1 MNISLIQVPYDSGQ
15 RNMRMG
21 RGPFYFV
28 ENGAV
33 ARLRKMGADVR
44 EIIIEPTTEFHRE
57 IGTTFELLNSIAQ
70 QVQVAI
76 AEDAFPLILAGNC
89 SSTAGAI
96 SGLGPRPVGLIWF
109 DAHGDFNTPET
120 STTGFLDGMG
130 LAMIA
135 GRCWTP
141 LTARIPGFRKLADD
155 HIVLIGARD
164 LGETESERLE
174 KSGIALIQWEDVR
187 EKGSAAALEEALAAL
202 QALVDCVYV
211 HIDLD
216 VHDATLA
223 PANHFRPPG
232 GLYPDEVRDLVRLI
246 AGRFTIGGA
255 SITAFDPD
263 CDVENRT
270 LQTALELI
278 ELFSKIAKNQRYGNK
293 NPNQP

>member
-1 MNISLIQVPYDSGQ
+1 MNINLIQVPYDSGQ
-15 RNMRMG
+15 RNKRMG

-33 ARLRKMGADVR
+33 AHLRKMGTNVR
-44 EIIIEPTTEFHRE
+44 EIIIEPTTDFHRE
-57 IGTTFELLNSIAQ
+57 IGTTFELLNSIAE

-96 SGLGPRPVGLIWF
+96 SGVSPRPVGLIWF

-130 LAMIA
+130 LAMIT
-135 GRCWTP
+135 GRCWVP
-141 LTARIPGFRKLADD
+141 LTSKIPGFRKLADD
-155 HIVLIGARD
+155 HIVLVGARELD
-164 LGETESERLE
+164 KPETEQLE
-174 KSGIALIQWEDVR
+174 KSSIALIHWEDVR
-187 EKGSAAALEEALAAL
+187 EKGCAAALEEALVAL
-202 QALVDCVYV
+202 QARVDSAFI

-232 GLYPDEVRDLVRLI
+232 GLCPEKVRDLVRFI
-246 AGRFTIGGA
+246 AKRFRIVGA

-263 CDVENRT
+263 CDVENHT
-270 LQTALELI
+270 LHTGLELI
-278 ELFSKIAKNQRYGNK
+278 KLFSEIAKHQRR
-293 NPNQP
+293 